1 MPLGIRQ
8 FFRQNADQSVTNSA
22 ALVPVTGFTIPVSA
36 NQRVTLNCQIFITVG
51 GAGGVRFLF
60 TSPATSD
67 VIQVSQVS
75 NTVAPSITANA
86 QFGGPLVV
94 VNNALASAG
103 NHWINIDVTFVTTAA
118 GNIVLT
124 MAQDTANA
132 TPLVIQAGSY
142 IDVVTL

>member
-1 MPLGIRQ
+1 MLGIRQ
-8 FFRQNADQSVTNSA
+8 FFRLNADQLVTNSA
-22 ALVPVTGFTIPVSA
+22 ALVAIPSLAIPVGA
-36 NQRVTLNCQIFITVG
+36 GQRITLNCQILITVG

-60 TSPATSD
+60 TAPTISD
-67 VIQVSQVS
+67 VLQITQIS

-103 NHWINIDVTFVTTAA
+103 NHWINIDATFVTTAA
-118 GNIVLT
+118 GVIQLT

-132 TPLVIQAGSY
+132 TPLTIQAGSY
-142 IDVVTL
+142 IDTVTV